1 MNKVKRKNSTGPSAK
16 SEMFYF
22 DDLMNP
28 VTRDRATWAVFRELD
43 EKGNLVFE
51 AQGFID

>member
-1 MNKVKRKNSTGPSAK
+1 MNKVKRKSSIGGSVK

-22 DDLMNP
+22 DDFMNP

>member
-1 MNKVKRKNSTGPSAK
+1 MYKVKGKRSSNGRVKA
-16 SEMFYF
+16 EIFYF

-43 EKGNLVFE
+43 ENGNLIFE